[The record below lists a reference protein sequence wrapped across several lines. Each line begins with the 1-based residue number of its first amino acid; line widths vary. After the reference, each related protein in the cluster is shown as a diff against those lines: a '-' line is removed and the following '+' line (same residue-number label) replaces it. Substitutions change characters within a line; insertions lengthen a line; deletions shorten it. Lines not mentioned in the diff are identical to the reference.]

1 MGAVVL
7 GRLRPASA
15 ASEAVSYFSLFGV
28 SRSHLEVVRGRGL
41 NPSSEVVRGRDLN
54 PTSEVVRGRDLNLTC
69 EAVRG
74 RDFNLTSETV
84 TSNPNSKAI

>member
-28 SRSHLEVVRGRGL
+28 SRSHLKAVRGRGL
-41 NPSSEVVRGRDLN
+41 NLSSEVVRGRLRRFEAAVLD
-54 PTSEVVRGRDLNLTC
+54 PICKGGDERC
-69 EAVRG
+69 EHGGVLASG
-74 RDFNLTSETV
+74 ASCG
-84 TSNPNSKAI
+84 